1 LCLTSYTLL
10 PYTTLFRSNR
20 VYMGRPISQP
30 LHVDLEFKDNGQ
42 ATLRVENHLKYD
54 SKLDGARLGS
64 ALGSYIV
71 ENDYITDD
79 NNYYI
84 NDLLEYRT
92 MMIQR
97 EFDEYERYKKWST
110 KDISDYELKIDDR
123 LTVKYGH
130 FLLVGQTGSGK
141 TYALYHLILQSFMKS
156 KKKRAQM
163 HYVDPKGSSLMSVG
177 KMLSPSTT
185 PVPKKDEVSNYEAMK
200 DEIEKV
206 YNILFE
212 RQKEI
217 SPKLENERLD
227 ADYTD
232 FNMRPIVLIIDEW
245 AALSKQL
252 SAETKKQEPRDIVGM
267 VSQIIFTGRQLGVF
281 LWAIMQQT
289 NAKAMPTEI
298 RDNMMFRTVLGN
310 SERTTY
316 ETAFSTEEVAEIPNT
331 KKDTGTSVYRYT
343 GSDKNKPSLLA
354 FPYLKFDLITEFR
367 RLGSKDNNY

>member
-1 LCLTSYTLL
+1 FALNHYELPTHIVLYEQSNKVKAMIVSLLRSLSYITYVLWIITDSQWL
-10 PYTTLFRSNR
+10 IRNKAYKGIKTAFKHWIMILRIRRMFLDSNYFVNR

-227 ADYTD
+227 AD
-232 FNMRPIVLIIDEW
+232 
-245 AALSKQL
+245 
-252 SAETKKQEPRDIVGM
+252 
-267 VSQIIFTGRQLGVF
+267 
-281 LWAIMQQT
+281 
-289 NAKAMPTEI
+289 
-298 RDNMMFRTVLGN
+298 
-310 SERTTY
+310 
-316 ETAFSTEEVAEIPNT
+316 
-331 KKDTGTSVYRYT
+331 
-343 GSDKNKPSLLA
+343 
-354 FPYLKFDLITEFR
+354 
-367 RLGSKDNNY
+367 